1 MRWPWER
8 VTRSETETERAEA
21 VVLQARSHIRVLVN
35 ELEQTLDRIADK
47 AERLGA

>member
-8 VTRSETETERAEA
+8 VTRTETEQERAEDMVRA
-21 VVLQARSHIRVLVN
+21 ARSHIRVLVTD
-35 ELEQTLDRIADK
+35 LEATLDRIADK